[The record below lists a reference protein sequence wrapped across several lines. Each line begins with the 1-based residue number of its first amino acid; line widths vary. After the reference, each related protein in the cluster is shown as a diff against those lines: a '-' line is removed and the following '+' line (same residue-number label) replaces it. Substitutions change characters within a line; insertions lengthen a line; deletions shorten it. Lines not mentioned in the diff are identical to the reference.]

1 MSPDKLELVR
11 PYIIDSKSVRKVEAK
26 KKETGVGRIKEVPN
40 IRKTG
45 NGGDDGERKQNLPEQ
60 LKADESKSTR

>member
-1 MSPDKLELVR
+1 MSPDKFELVR

-26 KKETGVGRIKEVPN
+26 KKETGVGIIKEVPN
-40 IRKTG
+40 IGKTG

-60 LKADESKSTR
+60 LKADESKSIR